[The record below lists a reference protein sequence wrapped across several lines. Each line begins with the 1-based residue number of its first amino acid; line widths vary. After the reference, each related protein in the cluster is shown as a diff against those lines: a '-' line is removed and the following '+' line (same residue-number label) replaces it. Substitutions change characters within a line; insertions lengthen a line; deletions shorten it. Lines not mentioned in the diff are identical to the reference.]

1 MSFTDDGTTYSA
13 FKLQFFKD
21 KEYQDEFITTQQN
34 DAYEVRSS
42 GRMGIDSDA
51 IVTVSMTDNIPSL
64 LFYKFNVNNIDRIT
78 TIKNEIKIDTT
89 VSQFNQIN
97 IQPTYYD
104 GNYAISGVGTT
115 SFKYDIL
122 FLQM

>member
-1 MSFTDDGTTYSA
+1 MKF
-13 FKLQFFKD
+13 
-21 KEYQDEFITTQQN
+21 
-34 DAYEVRSS
+34 RSS

-51 IVTVSMTDNIPSL
+51 VVTVSMTDDVPPL
-64 LFYKFNVNNIDRIT
+64 LFYKFNPDNIDRIT

-104 GNYAISGVGTT
+104 GNY
-115 SFKYDIL
+115 KL
-122 FLQM
+122 LE